1 VFLVLPVL
9 VGETEVVNAMIEF
22 DGSVQLPHPSCHRGC
37 EATVPQELK
46 AESIC
51 VLHFILA
58 IENACTTMRR
68 EAAMEL
74 ATSSRRREIE
84 NYVKTTALKLS
95 DVATSSTRLTDELK
109 KRVLT
114 TFLTLMNLQESLE
127 RSSSRF
133 RPRPLQRATT
143 QMRLTALM
151 RG

>member
-1 VFLVLPVL
+1 
-9 VGETEVVNAMIEF
+9 
-22 DGSVQLPHPSCHRGC
+22 
-37 EATVPQELK
+37 
-46 AESIC
+46 
-51 VLHFILA
+51 
-58 IENACTTMRR
+58 MRR